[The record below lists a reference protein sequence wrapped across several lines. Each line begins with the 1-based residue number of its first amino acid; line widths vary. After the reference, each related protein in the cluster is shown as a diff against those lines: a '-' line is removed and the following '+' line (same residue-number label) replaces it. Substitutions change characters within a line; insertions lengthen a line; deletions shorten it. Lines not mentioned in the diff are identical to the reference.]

1 MTTPR
6 TIEAL
11 QAMTPTERR
20 QLLHP
25 LEAVRRMPVLHALD
39 Y

>member
-1 MTTPR
+1 
-6 TIEAL
+6 
-11 QAMTPTERR
+11 MTPTERR